1 MKYTQETLTNE
12 LDLFF
17 KESNEAIKYVY
28 KPEAFQK
35 FYRNL
40 SEYYF
45 RYENFV
51 EALYMIIFARYVYED
66 NPEVTTPELYRI
78 FDCLG
83 KKMDPSMDAILNF
96 MQNKGINSPQP
107 MIDELSEI
115 YNYGAKNDL
124 PLALSAAHAIYDL
137 NNDEFLENILEEY
150 HII

>member
-1 MKYTQETLTNE
+1 
-12 LDLFF
+12 
-17 KESNEAIKYVY
+17 
-28 KPEAFQK
+28 
-35 FYRNL
+35 
-40 SEYYF
+40 
-45 RYENFV
+45 
-51 EALYMIIFARYVYED
+51 MIIFARYVYED

-96 MQNKGINSPQP
+96 MENKGINSPQP
-107 MIDELSEI
+107 MIDELSQI

-137 NNDEFLENILEEY
+137 NNNEFLENILEEY